1 MIMGVKICGV
11 SDLKTL
17 KYIIEHPHPPQFIGF
32 ITNYKKSKRY
42 LEYKKLKELVDTKK
56 KKINFV
62 ISDLTNPN
70 KKNGVV
76 CSGFG
81 SKPIQLNT
89 NIKYYNSMYWDWQN
103 FEDEL
108 LTRLLRDQNNINQN
122 GYYPKEKN

>member
-1 MIMGVKICGV
+1 MSNFQINQKLSDSKSGNYLIQVTKIG
-11 SDLKTL
+11 DRRR
-17 KYIIEHPHPPQFIGF
+17 
-32 ITNYKKSKRY
+32 SKFCSY
-42 LEYKKLKELVDTKK
+42 EYYCDVD
-56 KKINFV
+56 FV
-62 ISDLTNPN
+62 ISDLTNPD

-81 SKPIQLNT
+81 SKPIELNT

-122 GYYPKEKN
+122 GYYPKERN